1 MGAINMPNG
10 DSNVVGVYAMD
21 TEWLNDE
28 EVQELRESWIAGG
41 VIEEEDELSDDDIRS
56 RYDEDMG
63 YWLSDKFDLV
73 KTDLA
78 DAVAYVMKQRCHD
91 AGLDVDD
98 VPFTFEH
105 GHGYYS
111 GWWFALQ
118 AAFTKY
124 TPFSCDWW
132 DAVWDTHGQW
142 IKHMEFADYQDFVY
156 KLFDALTYVITEF
169 VHRERIGYVA
179 GRSWT
184 SHTQPYDETMALEKV
199 EEYDRW
205 HWRYPEY
212 HRNAQVWGGSR
223 GSRGLKESCDVL
235 ELPIT
240 SRPLYRQWSIKQMYA
255 KERAYVNG

>member
-1 MGAINMPNG
+1 MGAVNMPNG
-10 DSNVVGVYAMD
+10 DSYVVGVYAMD

-28 EVQELRESWIAGG
+28 EVQELREEWIASG
-41 VIEEEDELSDDDIRS
+41 IIDEEDELSDDDIRS
-56 RYDEDMG
+56 RYEEDTG
-63 YWLSDKFDLV
+63 YWISDKYDLV

-78 DAVAYVMKQRCHD
+78 DAVAYVMEHRCHQ

-98 VPFTFEH
+98 VPFDFEY
-105 GHGYYS
+105 GTGYYS
-111 GWWFALQ
+111 GIWFALQ
-118 AAFTKY
+118 ADFTKY

-142 IKHMEFADYQDFVY
+142 VKHMEFADYRDFVY

-184 SHTQPYDETMALEKV
+184 SHTKPYDETMELEKV

-205 HWRYPEY
+205 HWQYPEY
-212 HRNAQVWGGSR
+212 HRNANVWG

-235 ELPIT
+235 ELPLA